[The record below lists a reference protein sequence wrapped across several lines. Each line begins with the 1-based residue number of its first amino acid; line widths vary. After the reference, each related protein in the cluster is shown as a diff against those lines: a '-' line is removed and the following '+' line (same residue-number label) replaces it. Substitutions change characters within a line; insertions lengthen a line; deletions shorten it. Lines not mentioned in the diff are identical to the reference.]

1 MSIGENIRRIRKDKK
16 LTQKELGEKLEGI
29 SQQQIGQWEN
39 GNKIPK
45 LDTIRK
51 IADALDVHLSDL
63 IDDWN
68 KLPQNEIL
76 SDLGKNT
83 AHELAMKMFE
93 KVQSIEN
100 ENGMLDQ
107 NLLEKELDSIIDLT
121 MKAGSANEAL
131 LTAEIKQCM
140 DKMLTLILKLND
152 TGRKEALKRVS
163 ELTRL
168 SEYKGLD
175 LNILLQL
182 CTNPDEPQEQ

>member
-45 LDTIRK
+45 LETIRK

-68 KLPQNEIL
+68 NLPKDEIL
-76 SDLGKNT
+76 SDLGENT
-83 AHELAMKMFE
+83 AHELSMKMVE
-93 KVQSIEN
+93 KLQSIEG
-100 ENGMLDQ
+100 ENGMLDED
-107 NLLEKELDSIIDLT
+107 LFEKEFDSIMEITL
-121 MKAGSANEAL
+121 KAGSANEAL
-131 LTAEIKQCM
+131 LNAKIKQCM

-163 ELTRL
+163 ELTKL
-168 SEYKGLD
+168 SEYMGVD
-175 LNILLQL
+175 LNILLKPY
-182 CTNPDEPQEQ
+182 TKPSEPPQE